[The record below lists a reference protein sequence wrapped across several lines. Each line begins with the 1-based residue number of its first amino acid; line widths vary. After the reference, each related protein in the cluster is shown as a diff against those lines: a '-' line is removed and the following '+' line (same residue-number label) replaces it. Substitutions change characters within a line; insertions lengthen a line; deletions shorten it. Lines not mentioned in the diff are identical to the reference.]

1 MMRLYRALLRLYP
14 RNFRDD
20 YGEELCQAYA
30 DRVRGL
36 SAPKALWAAITD
48 VVPNAIGAHWDNLR
62 PGSGSLTLPT
72 VASDIR
78 LALRQIARAPLFS
91 GVLITVIALGIG
103 INTGMLTTLNEYAW
117 RPAPGIV
124 SDGRLARLIPKAA
137 RGQDDRLVEARLSYP
152 DIQDLRERREVF
164 AEVAAWDGTSLAV
177 DFGSGAESV
186 NAYYVTANYLPIL
199 GVAMAAGTGFPDGA
213 DQSAAPMVVIGHSL
227 WMTHFGGSPE
237 AIGKTIRI
245 MNLSFTIVGVAPPRF
260 VGVDVLRLGSAS
272 IWVPL
277 GARALLAPE
286 TGDDLRRR
294 ETVFLEGV
302 VRLAPGVSASQVN
315 PLTAVLA
322 ARLAQQEPESHRR
335 LVIRAERLAGMPQ
348 EDSDIRELVIAFFVV
363 VALVVVITCTNVSA
377 LLLGRAVAR
386 RREIGVR
393 LAIGATRP
401 RIIRQML
408 TEALVLASAGALLG
422 LVLYTITVK
431 IAYATIPEI
440 VHGLDPA
447 PDTFFFAAV
456 FALVATIAFGLAP
469 ALHASRADIGEV
481 IKNSGTNQVRGTRL
495 QATFVVVQLA
505 CSIPALVVTSLVL
518 TDMRRG
524 MSDAAAP
531 ASVLTM
537 YSKVAAGP
545 GPGSRDSVAAAA
557 AATFTRVR
565 QRLEA
570 VPGVQSVG
578 VYAMEYVIAGRWE
591 ELWFEAPDGSGA
603 GPRIRQFHV
612 SPGYFA
618 TRDIPLLKGR
628 DIGREEDQPG
638 SVAVVIDQKVASR
651 LWPGADPIGRRLV
664 RRSDL
669 SGEST
674 ALVVIGVAGRAPYED
689 VERAPRVY
697 VPIATAKA
705 LRGVDIS
712 VRTSGVARPFVTPIR
727 AAIQEIEPLAT
738 VGNVS
743 TLAEQSAGRRRE
755 ALLSNLAAFAV
766 GAAVL
771 LLASLGLYGI
781 IAFAVAQRT
790 REIGVRLAM
799 GATSGDVVRHFFKG
813 GLKVTA
819 IGLAIGLPATVAAI
833 VVVKASLL
841 GFTVQKVAAVT
852 LVVPVL
858 IAIAALASW
867 LPARRAGRVDPLDA
881 LRSE

>member
-1 MMRLYRALLRLYP
+1 MMRFYRALLHLYP
-14 RNFRDD
+14 KAFRAEYRD
-20 YGEELCQAYA
+20 ELCHAFGE
-30 DRVRGL
+30 RTRNL
-36 SAPKALWAAITD
+36 SVPRTFVAAITD

-62 PGSGSLTLPT
+62 HGVSGGVSLPS
-72 VASDIR
+72 VGNDIR
-78 LALRQIARAPLFS
+78 LAFRQIARAPLFS
-91 GVLITVIALGIG
+91 GVLIVVIALGIG
-103 INTGMLTTLNEYAW
+103 INAGLLTTLNEYAW

-124 SDGRLARLIPKAA
+124 SDGRLARLTPKAA
-137 RGQDDRLVEARLSYP
+137 RGRDDRMVDARLSYP
-152 DIQDLRERREVF
+152 DIQDLRERREAF
-164 AEVAAWDGTSLAV
+164 SEVAGWGGTSLAV
-177 DFGSGAESV
+177 DFGAGAESV
-186 NAYYVTANYLPIL
+186 DAYYVTANYLRVL
-199 GVAMAAGTGFPDGA
+199 GVTLAAGTGFPDGV

-245 MNLSFTIVGVAPPRF
+245 MNLTFTVVGVAPPRF
-260 VGVDVLRLGSAS
+260 VGVDVLRLGNSS

-294 ETVFLEGV
+294 ETVFLDAV
-302 VRLAPGVSASQVN
+302 VRLAPGVSAAEVS

-322 ARLAQQEPESHRR
+322 ARVAQREPESHRR
-335 LVIRAERLAGMPQ
+335 FTISAERLAGMRQ
-348 EDSDIRELVIAFFVV
+348 ERSDTRELVIAFFVIV
-363 VALVVVITCTNVSA
+363 TLVIVITCTNVSA

-393 LAIGATRP
+393 LAMGATRL

-408 TEALVLASAGALLG
+408 TEALVLGIAGALVG
-422 LVLYTITVK
+422 LALYTITIK
-431 IAYATIPEI
+431 IAYATIPEVI
-440 VHGLDPA
+440 YGLDPA

-469 ALHASRADIGEV
+469 ALHASKADIGEV
-481 IKNSGTNQVRGTRL
+481 IKNSGTLQIRRSRL
-495 QATFVVVQLA
+495 QASFVVIQLS

-524 MSDAAAP
+524 MNDEGAP
-531 ASVLTM
+531 ASVVTM
-537 YSKVAAGP
+537 SSQVAAGP
-545 GPGSRDSVAAAA
+545 GTRDSVAIAAP
-557 AATFTRVR
+557 ATFARVR

-570 VPGVQSVG
+570 IPGVQSVG
-578 VYAMEYVIAGRWE
+578 VGAMEYVIAGRYE
-591 ELWFEAPDGSGA
+591 ELSFEAPDGGGA
-603 GPRIRQFHV
+603 GPRPRQLHV

-618 TRDIPLLKGR
+618 ARDIPLLKGR
-628 DIGREEDQPG
+628 AIGREEDQPG
-638 SVAVVIDQKVASR
+638 SVAVVIDQEVASR
-651 LWPGADPIGRRLV
+651 LWPGADPIGRQLMRH
-664 RRSDL
+664 SDP

-674 ALVVIGVAGRAPYED
+674 ALVVIGVAGRASYDD

-697 VPIATAKA
+697 VPIATARA
-705 LRGVDIS
+705 LYEVDIA
-712 VRTSGVARPFVTPIR
+712 VRPSGEARPFVSPIR
-727 AAIQEIEPLAT
+727 AAIREVEPLAT

-743 TLAEQSAGRRRE
+743 TLAEQYAGRRRE

-766 GAAVL
+766 GAAAL
-771 LLASLGLYGI
+771 LLASLGLYAI

-819 IGLAIGLPATVAAI
+819 IGLAIGLPATVAGI
-833 VVVKASLL
+833 VLVKASLI
-841 GFTVQKVAAVT
+841 GFNVQKVAAVM

-858 IAIAALASW
+858 IVIAGLASW